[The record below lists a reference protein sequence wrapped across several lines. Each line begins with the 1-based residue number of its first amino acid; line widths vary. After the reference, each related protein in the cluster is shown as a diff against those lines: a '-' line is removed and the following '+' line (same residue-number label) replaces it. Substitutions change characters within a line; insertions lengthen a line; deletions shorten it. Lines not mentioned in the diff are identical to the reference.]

1 MGGDLPVPTPAAAL
15 VPRRP
20 PPALHLPLQK
30 DKSTGISVQRA
41 VHVRRLHAP
50 FLALHLAATDGL
62 TLGRDAADPD
72 PDLGPSL
79 DPHPDPDR
87 LPRGFAVGSGEMF
100 TAESPGSSRKSMR

>member
-1 MGGDLPVPTPAAAL
+1 MSLYLSSLCTSHTNYFFAG
-15 VPRRP
+15 
-20 PPALHLPLQK
+20 
-30 DKSTGISVQRA
+30 TGISVQRA